1 MDAEKTEAPCASV
14 GWGLQRGLQRR
25 APREKAAGPP
35 HQTLEPER
43 AGRGGLGQLG
53 LGKESGL
60 RVPRYQGSPGGEKR
74 LEGEVAGTGWSL
86 GVPRRPPQAP
96 TGHSCCSGACRCWEA
111 GSALSPPSL
120 SARVLCVTGALTSSC
135 R

>member
-14 GWGLQRGLQRR
+14 GWGLRRGLQRR

-43 AGRGGLGQLG
+43 AGRGGLGQPG

-74 LEGEVAGTGWSL
+74 LGGGWLARGGPWVCPVA
-86 GVPRRPPQAP
+86 PRRHRRGIPAAAEPAAVGRLGLP
-96 TGHSCCSGACRCWEA
+96 FPLLACRPGC
-111 GSALSPPSL
+111 
-120 SARVLCVTGALTSSC
+120 CV
-135 R
+135 